1 MNTSWMRE
9 KLQQFR
15 DSIAYLTSIIIT
27 IYVVLGIAAVSLEVN
42 SLPDF
47 LSFIKFDQPGTSRSL
62 LTTLMAGMISLL
74 VFSFSTVMSVLTQ
87 AGSNFSNKL
96 VFAIMT
102 EKRHQQVLG
111 HYLGTILYLL
121 ILLLVPAIGNTPDI
135 WRSLAVY
142 LGAGMVINS
151 LAMFVFFIHG
161 ASQSV
166 QINAITQGLLVS
178 TQQSLDKLRKRQQS
192 DAYTYRVAQPI
203 DPDTG
208 HVIYSRDS
216 GYVQGANFD
225 ALAELARR
233 HNIAIHLEFSFGDFL
248 VKRLPIMTVESET
261 PPGDELVDRIL
272 ACLDY
277 VEGESTEDHYVN
289 GLTQLMEV
297 AIKGLSPGINDPG
310 TARLCIHQV
319 TELLSQ
325 RLALTPC
332 NMRVD
337 EQGHCLLS
345 WHEEGFESLM
355 FRVFNPILHYGE
367 KDLSICLSLLKAFKA
382 LSNFATAEDNR
393 IIQAHTDRII
403 ALMADHFTAPLEV
416 AFIEDRLTRGLHR
429 LHINPHL
436 PAGSS
441 SD

>member
-9 KLQQFR
+9 KFQQFR
-15 DSIAYLTSIIIT
+15 DSITYLTSLIIT

-47 LSFIKFDQPGTSRSL
+47 LHFIKFDQPGTARSL

-96 VFAIMT
+96 VFVIMT
-102 EKRHQQVLG
+102 DKRHQQVLG

-121 ILLLVPAIGNTPDI
+121 ILLLVPAIGNTPDT

-142 LGAGMVINS
+142 LGAVMVINS
-151 LAMFVFFIHG
+151 LAMFVLFIHG

-166 QINAITQGLLVS
+166 QIHAITQRLLVS
-178 TQQSLDKLRKRQQS
+178 TQQSLDKLRKRQEN
-192 DAYTYRVAQPI
+192 DAYAYRVDHPI
-203 DPDTG
+203 DPDIA

-216 GYVQGANFD
+216 GYIQSANFD

-233 HNIAIHLEFSFGDFL
+233 HDLTIHLGFSFGDFV
-248 VKRLPIMTVESET
+248 VKRFPIMSVESET
-261 PPGDELVDRIL
+261 PPGDVLVDRIL
-272 ACLDY
+272 GCLEY

-319 TELLSQ
+319 TELLAQ

-337 EQGHCLLS
+337 EQGRCLIC
-345 WHEEGFESLM
+345 WQEEGFESLM

-367 KDLSICLSLLKAFKA
+367 KDLSICLSLLKAFKT
-382 LSNFATAEDNR
+382 LSNFAMAEDHR
-393 IIQAHTDRII
+393 VIQAHTDRII
-403 ALMADHFTAPLEV
+403 ALMAQCFTTPLEV
-416 AFIEDRLTRGLHR
+416 SFIEDRLTRGMHR
-429 LHINPHL
+429 LRIAPHL
-436 PAGSS
+436 PVGAPSN
-441 SD
+441 